1 MLYICIVLISKLI
14 VLQFKKVKK
23 MKKLVFVFAAMVAV
37 AFASCGNKAA
47 NAEATDADS
56 AVVEEQV
63 VVEEPAEVVD
73 SAAVDSVA
81 AEVVA
86 E

>member
-1 MLYICIVLISKLI
+1 LI

-47 NAEATDADS
+47 QAEAVEADTV
-56 AVVEEQV
+56 AVEET
-63 VVEEPAEVVD
+63 VVEEPVVADTVVAD
-73 SAAVDSVA
+73 SAAVEA
-81 AEVVA
+81 TVA

>member
-1 MLYICIVLISKLI
+1 LI
-14 VLQFKKVKK
+14 VLQFKKVMK

-47 NAEATDADS
+47 NAEAADADS
-56 AVVEEQV
+56 IAVEEATEV
-63 VVEEPAEVVD
+63 VVEEAPADSVVAD
-73 SAAVDSVA
+73 SAAV
-81 AEVVA
+81 EVVA